1 MPADERQRARA
12 PRRKRARPSSQP
24 PVMPRD
30 DAHHRC
36 THPQRSATGPPPRRL
51 PFFATPRSH
60 SHLLHTSCAPTSSS
74 RGHSYRDKADRER
87 GGRRRGVV
95 DGGRA
100 TSRAAPQQQTSRK
113 EKGCPC
119 FFSLSREGGITSRPG
134 SLAPG
139 ARGSAGAI
147 FAGVPATGGAKR
159 SLISAVIAVAIV
171 CHGRPGS
178 SPHPP
183 PPRSVGAER
192 RGRRAAADDPP
203 ITPPPVG

>member
-113 EKGCPC
+113 EKGCPW
-119 FFSLSREGGITSRPG
+119 FFFFH
-134 SLAPG
+134 
-139 ARGSAGAI
+139 ARGASQ
-147 FAGVPATGGAKR
+147 
-159 SLISAVIAVAIV
+159 VAQG
-171 CHGRPGS
+171 HSRRERAGRPERYLRAFPRPAGQKDPS
-178 SPHPP
+178 SPPSSP
-183 PPRSVGAER
+183 SPSFAMGALVHHRIRHR
-192 RGRRAAADDPP
+192 RGASAQSAEDAAPPQMTRRSHPRQ
-203 ITPPPVG
+203 

>member
-113 EKGCPC
+113 EKGCPWFV
-119 FFSLSREGGITSRPG
+119 FFH
-134 SLAPG
+134 
-139 ARGSAGAI
+139 ARGASQ
-147 FAGVPATGGAKR
+147 
-159 SLISAVIAVAIV
+159 VAQG
-171 CHGRPGS
+171 HSRRERAGRPASDICGRS
-178 SPHPP
+178 RDRRGKKIPHLRRHRRRHRLPWAP
-183 PPRSVGAER
+183 WFITASATAEER
-192 RGRRAAADDPP
+192 RRRAQR
-203 ITPPPVG
+203 TPRRRR

>member
-1 MPADERQRARA
+1 MPANERQRARA

-119 FFSLSREGGITSRPG
+119 FP
-134 SLAPG
+134 PPH
-139 ARGSAGAI
+139 ARGASQ
-147 FAGVPATGGAKR
+147 
-159 SLISAVIAVAIV
+159 VAQG
-171 CHGRPGS
+171 HSRRERAGRPARYLRALFPRPAGQKDPSS
-178 SPHPP
+178 SPSSPSP
-183 PPRSVGAER
+183 SFAMGALVHHHTRHR
-192 RGRRAAADDPP
+192 RGASAQLPEGAVPQMTRRRSHPRRQ
-203 ITPPPVG
+203 